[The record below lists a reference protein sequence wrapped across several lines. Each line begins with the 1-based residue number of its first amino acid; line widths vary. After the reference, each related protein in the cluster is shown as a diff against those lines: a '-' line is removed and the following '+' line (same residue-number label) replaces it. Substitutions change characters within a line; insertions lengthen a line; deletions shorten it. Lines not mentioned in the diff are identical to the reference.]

1 MRVRQ
6 PALSGT
12 RLAAPQHYSS
22 HGAPRLPGPL
32 TPYGAES
39 EARPVAAR
47 CTPGVV
53 VLGAAS
59 SALGRRGAALK
70 LLKAPTTFS
79 RRYAP
84 VPE

>member
-6 PALSGT
+6 PALST
-12 RLAAPQHYSS
+12 TAPMVHLARPS
-22 HGAPRLPGPL
+22 PL